1 MYAGISQGRVEYLVY
16 YICHFCSATTTV
28 STATY
33 PLSMPSITDIEIC
46 STPTDQFDWS
56 VSHAYVINQNAANC
70 MTIHLRYIAQPRGEV
85 DLLRTLT

>member
-1 MYAGISQGRVEYLVY
+1 MSLKNCF
-16 YICHFCSATTTV
+16 ICHFCSATTTV

-33 PLSMPSITDIEIC
+33 PLSMPDIEIY

-56 VSHAYVINQNAANC
+56 VSHTYVINQNAANC
-70 MTIHLRYIAQPRGEV
+70 MTIRLRYIAQPSGEV